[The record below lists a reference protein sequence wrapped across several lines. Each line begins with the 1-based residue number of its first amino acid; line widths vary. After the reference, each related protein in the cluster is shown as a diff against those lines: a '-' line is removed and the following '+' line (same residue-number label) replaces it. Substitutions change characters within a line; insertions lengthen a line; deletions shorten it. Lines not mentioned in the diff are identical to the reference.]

1 MACRSL
7 PLGLKDK
14 QCRFQQFMEG
24 PQPFV
29 KVTVIL
35 SLGHHGGFLHTYLP
49 FTQLPDC
56 TLYRLKTLSFVP
68 VGVPPP
74 PTDDAPILL
83 VHDASILHL
92 LYAVCDTVFM
102 ANSLAPGCTGES
114 LAAPA
119 VAGCA
124 VLVGPHAG
132 PSTIMVE
139 DLNSAAVVA
148 AEEAAAAV
156 RNAGEWQQRCAPV
169 IAAWSGFFDGDAVWG
184 HMLYRTHGRL
194 AALPVVQPNSAR
206 TGHTN
211 AIQCAELVMF

>member
-1 MACRSL
+1 MGASSALICLSYNYQTALCTGSRRSHSCL
-7 PLGLKDK
+7 L
-14 QCRFQQFMEG
+14 
-24 PQPFV
+24 V
-29 KVTVIL
+29 
-35 SLGHHGGFLHTYLP
+35 SL
-49 FTQLPDC
+49 
-56 TLYRLKTLSFVP
+56 
-68 VGVPPP
+68 P
-74 PTDDAPILL
+74 PTDDAPILV
-83 VHDASILHL
+83 VHDASNLHL

-156 RNAGEWQQRCAPV
+156 RSAGEWQPRCAPV
-169 IAAWSGFFDGDAVWG
+169 IAAWSGSFDGSTLLG
-184 HMLYRTHGRL
+184 GMLKRRHGQLHGLWFR
-194 AALPVVQPNSAR
+194 
-206 TGHTN
+206 
-211 AIQCAELVMF
+211 